1 MPQAPSIRA
10 GDLIVADADAMA
22 TILVVDDEF
31 GISEL
36 LEALLTDEGH
46 RVLTAT
52 NGRQALERMTEAR
65 PDLVI
70 SDLMMPVMD
79 GAALLH
85 SMRERS
91 DWREIPFV
99 LMCALPELSIAD
111 RVEGYDGFLRKPF
124 RMDDVVRYVDR
135 LLSERPGPHPAP

>member
-1 MPQAPSIRA
+1 MPMAASIRA

-85 SMRERS
+85 AMRERG